1 MTRRGRITKTG
12 TTTGIAPVWALAGA
26 LLAGATLAVGCLK
39 ALEARAPEA
48 GGAPPDLP
56 AIFTAHQMAALSG
69 GFAPALADVYWIR
82 VAAVSADELDGPA
95 ADRLYDL
102 VDHVTTLDPKF
113 APAYHQGALLLSIAA
128 RRPDLSDKVLEKA
141 RAEFPGQWVF
151 PFYLGFNAFYHRTD
165 FPQAAVYMA
174 EAAGLPGA
182 PPYLNSLARRFA
194 DETTNREVARELLDR
209 MLRATQDP
217 VIHQRLLERMREM
230 GFAS

>member
-1 MTRRGRITKTG
+1 MTRRGRITETTK
-12 TTTGIAPVWALAGA
+12 TTGPASAWALAGV

-39 ALEARAPEA
+39 GLEARAPEA
-48 GGAPPDLP
+48 GGALPELP
-56 AIFTAHQMAALSG
+56 AIFSPHQMAALSG

-82 VAAVSADELDGPA
+82 VVSIASDELDGPE

-128 RRPDLSDKVLEKA
+128 RRPDLSDKVLIKA

-182 PPYLNSLARRFA
+182 PPYLNALARRFA
-194 DETTNREVARELLDR
+194 DESTNREVARELLEH
-209 MLRATQDP
+209 MLRSTKDP
-217 VIHQRLLERMREM
+217 VIHRRLLERMREM
-230 GFAS
+230 GFIS